1 MGNIKMPLKSGKT
14 AMPRKVSSPFRFLP
28 LYNFLSALSWG
39 FILYN
44 VVSIFPKVGQ
54 PQFYSDT
61 KQFVTYIQ
69 CGAVIE
75 ILNSALGIVRSPL
88 LTTCAQVAS
97 RLLVVLGIFQCVPD
111 TEAAKTILYVTLLTA
126 WSITEVVRY
135 LFYFCTLCFKNGPP
149 VPLTFLRYNLFL
161 VLYPLGVASELL
173 IIHSALPL
181 AESTYGAPYKWA
193 LIAGMLAYVPG
204 FPVLFGHMLAQRK
217 KVMKSLSNAG
227 YDKTK

>member
-1 MGNIKMPLKSGKT
+1 MTSKAGKA
-14 AMPRKVSSPFRFLP
+14 AMPRKVSSPFGFLP
-28 LYNFLSALSWG
+28 LYNLFSALSWG

-44 VVSIFPKVGQ
+44 VVLVFPKVGQ

-61 KQFVTYIQ
+61 KQIVTYIQ

-88 LTTCAQVAS
+88 LTTFAQVAS
-97 RLLVVLGIFQCVPD
+97 RLLIVLGIFRGLPN
-111 TEAAKTILYVTLLTA
+111 TEAAKTVVYVTLLTA
-126 WSITEVVRY
+126 WSITEVIRY
-135 LFYFCTLCFKNGPP
+135 LFYFSTLCSKNGPP

-161 VLYPLGVASELL
+161 GLYPLGVASELL
-173 IIHSALPL
+173 IIYSALPL
-181 AESTYGAPYKWA
+181 AEATYGAPYKWI
-193 LIAGMLAYVPG
+193 LIAGMLAYIPG

-227 YDKTK
+227 YGKTK